1 MNMALDTDLLNTKL
15 QSLRPY
21 VLDRKCFIINYI
33 DDVRPFNHT
42 QLLRIYTKHN
52 IYANIDSQ
60 EDLNF

>member
-1 MNMALDTDLLNTKL
+1 MALNMDLLNTKL

-33 DDVRPFNHT
+33 DDVRPFYHI
-42 QLLRIYTKHN
+42 QLLRTYAKHN

>member
-33 DDVRPFNHT
+33 DDVRLLYHT
-42 QLLRIYTKHN
+42 QLLRQYTKRN